1 MHSMLTHSNNNH
13 SLDLD
18 NELHYRT
25 GSKIVIFSDV
35 AWLQYSDTVGWMLG
49 KPFGLENICFQ
60 YCPTVSRSN
69 TSMGPSVTYGG
80 YRKLGRLN
88 KS

>member
-1 MHSMLTHSNNNH
+1 MNCITELEAKLSSLMMLLGFSTLKHGW
-13 SLDLD
+13 LD
-18 NELHYRT
+18 
-25 GSKIVIFSDV
+25 F
-35 AWLQYSDTVGWMLG
+35 G
-49 KPFGLENICFQ
+49 KGIWPGKYFFQ